1 MIFWD
6 TSAFS
11 RAFLKSDP
19 GYGQA
24 RSLLISDGRHA
35 GSTLLW
41 PETASALS
49 RQARTRGASRGF
61 DIEAVRRFLER
72 LELVDFSS
80 DLAGRALDL
89 VIRLRLLGADAA
101 HLATALDLSRRSGR
115 RGFRFACSD
124 RELAA
129 SARTMGLR
137 VVSPGL

>member
-1 MIFWD
+1 VIFWD
-6 TSAFS
+6 TSAFA
-11 RAFLKSDP
+11 RAFLENDP

-24 RSLLISDGRHA
+24 RSLLTADARHA

-49 RQARTRGASRGF
+49 RQARSRGAKRGF
-61 DIEAVRRFLER
+61 DVEAVRQFLER
-72 LELVDFSS
+72 LELVEFGS
-80 DLAGRALDL
+80 DLATRALDL
-89 VIRLRLLGADAA
+89 VIRHHLLGADAA

-124 RELAA
+124 RELATA
-129 SARTMGLR
+129 ARSQGLR